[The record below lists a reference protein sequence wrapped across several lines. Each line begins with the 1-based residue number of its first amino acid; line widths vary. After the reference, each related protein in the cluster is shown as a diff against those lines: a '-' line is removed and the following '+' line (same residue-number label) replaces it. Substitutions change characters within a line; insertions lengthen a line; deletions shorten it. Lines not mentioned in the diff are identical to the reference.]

1 MDVRVG
7 FCRSAPP
14 HNIRLPCKMLVLR
27 RRGSLLQA
35 AAGACCSSV
44 VVAVGLPLISVC
56 VCAAGWGLHLRT
68 ETSGPTSTPSLAF
81 EFYPIRLLIWSW
93 TRMWDFASP
102 CPPQKNLPLAPVH
115 FGLQG
120 FRVASPHLFPRFLPP
135 ALQRCK
141 DEHVRQG
148 CSSCA
153 LLVFPSPDPASL
165 RCGLLGSSFL
175 ALCVCRGLLLQ
186 WCCCTR
192 TSVDELWCATG
203 SGFRGLVCQSNK

>member
-102 CPPQKNLPLAPVH
+102 CPPPKKKSPPRSGSLRAS
-115 FGLQG
+115 GLQSCHS
-120 FRVASPHLFPRFLPP
+120 SPLSSCVSCLLH
-135 ALQRCK
+135 CK
-141 DEHVRQG
+141 DEHVWQG

-153 LLVFPSPDPASL
+153 LLVFSSPDPAS
-165 RCGLLGSSFL
+165 
-175 ALCVCRGLLLQ
+175 
-186 WCCCTR
+186 
-192 TSVDELWCATG
+192 
-203 SGFRGLVCQSNK
+203 